1 MGVRIMQYSGLKIG
15 DVKWAY
21 SDSTGASPFIINEK
35 KTRVKHLDEG
45 FVLEI
50 LDRNKNSNPDIAA
63 VDTFGDYYHVEMYYR
78 GHMEMMAQVNAMQKL
93 KVFGLKKIRYG
104 EPITMEQVQFLTDN
118 YNKQM
123 ERQGKK
129 EAKELAIQDAYS
141 EEFVKT
147 FNF

>member
-21 SDSTGASPFIINEK
+21 SDSTGAIPFIINEK

-45 FVLEI
+45 FVLE
-50 LDRNKNSNPDIAA
+50 
-63 VDTFGDYYHVEMYYR
+63 
-78 GHMEMMAQVNAMQKL
+78 
-93 KVFGLKKIRYG
+93 IRYG